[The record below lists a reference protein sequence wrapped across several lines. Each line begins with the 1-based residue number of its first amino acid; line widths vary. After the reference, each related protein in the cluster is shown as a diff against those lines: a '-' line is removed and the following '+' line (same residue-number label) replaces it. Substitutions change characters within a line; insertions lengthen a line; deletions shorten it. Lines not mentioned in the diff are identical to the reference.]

1 MDTMNVYA
9 LEPDIA
15 AMAEMAFYMAYN
27 MRFFN
32 NQADSFY
39 DVETL

>member
-1 MDTMNVYA
+1 MDLNTT
-9 LEPDIA
+9 EPDIV

-27 MRFFN
+27 MRFFD

-39 DVETL
+39 DVTTL